1 MPAKAVLLSVF
12 VLLALLTVFAVTVLP
27 EKTPPGKVPLIW
39 VSDAN
44 PERYE
49 QVDLF
54 NSLNPDLHLTVDPG
68 SWGVMKNVV
77 QCSAGMGGD
86 MIDAINESNIQTYQ
100 RAGIL
105 LDITEEARAM
115 GFGPETLAPSV
126 RPTVMAEVLNEKG
139 ELEERQFTYP
149 ANVYHSFIYYN
160 KNILDKLGVP
170 YPPRDL
176 TWEKYIE
183 LAQQLTIT
191 RPDSSIPE
199 VFGAAGAGSWP
210 LVWNYGGDAFNAD
223 GTRCTI
229 GEKPYSN
236 AAIFLHRL
244 YYDFKVEPTP
254 VEKAGVASRGGFGTG
269 YLNWFGE
276 GRVALFW
283 GSRYSLIQLRRFQ
296 AEQREARAEYLK
308 RHPDAKPDEGPQVIR
323 FGCSLIPRFENGER
337 SVPFGARCSGINAQG
352 RHLKEALRALRF
364 LSTPEYS
371 ETINRGADSKP
382 GNVAYN
388 RIELFRNPDF
398 PGEDDVHEVALE
410 SLPLGR
416 LPRRSHFLTNAA
428 LSRITSAANG
438 KMIADPKLTPEE
450 IATIWREAQAEA
462 EREILTNIQ
471 RDRKLRKIYDIL
483 LAQGA
488 EPIRFH
494 EELEP

>member
-105 LDITEEARAM
+105 LDITEEAGAM

-183 LAQQLTIT
+183 TAQKLTNLDEEIYGSLML
-191 RPDSSIPE
+191 DYDCYNYMYALQN
-199 VFGAAGAGSWP
+199 GAEH
-210 LVWNYGGDAFNAD
+210 YKED
-223 GTRCTI
+223 GTSNYDDPRFRDSV
-229 GEKPYSN
+229 EFFYSLGN
-236 AAIFLHRL
+236 ELQIQPDITT
-244 YYDFKVEPTP
+244 Y
-254 VEKAGVASRGGFGTG
+254 KAGVYPWNTAATT
-269 YLNWFGE
+269 
-276 GRVALFW
+276 
-283 GSRYSLIQLRRFQ
+283 
-296 AEQREARAEYLK
+296 K
-308 RHPDAKPDEGPQVIR
+308 RSSV
-323 FGCSLIPRFENGER
+323 CSSAAAGLPPCCRIPRSIPATGSASSCPCPTPKDR
-337 SVPFGARCSGINAQG
+337 S
-352 RHLKEALRALRF
+352 
-364 LSTPEYS
+364 
-371 ETINRGADSKP
+371 
-382 GNVAYN
+382 
-388 RIELFRNPDF
+388 
-398 PGEDDVHEVALE
+398 
-410 SLPLGR
+410 
-416 LPRRSHFLTNAA
+416 PR
-428 LSRITSAANG
+428 
-438 KMIADPKLTPEE
+438 P
-450 IATIWREAQAEA
+450 
-462 EREILTNIQ
+462 
-471 RDRKLRKIYDIL
+471 
-483 LAQGA
+483 
-488 EPIRFH
+488 
-494 EELEP
+494 